1 MKTWDK
7 IKQGF
12 NSLLEIVFLITYVAI
27 IVLAI
32 LDIFGVL
39 SIINSLQWT
48 KILVMVFG
56 TVGLTILSDKR
67 KMEVDIAP
75 QIDMILADQKSFSET
90 GKKVDKSLLQIEQI
104 FDNETEIKYFSDKTQ
119 FYLFLTEQLL
129 KIPSGARVD
138 VTSFEKNFNVS
149 YDVGEDVH
157 IESFMKTWGD
167 LVKNGRILV
176 RQLVHVTSP
185 QDYNELQ
192 DRVKLFQ
199 DNYNFTASVILGM
212 PIVPFFDYMILN
224 QEYIVVGM
232 SDDISSPYNLSFGY
246 AIKSKEIALCF
257 QNHFNIYWSSQ
268 FSTIIKDKDE
278 IKENNLRK
286 IWGYVHDIEHNID
299 VKKYNRLMLEIY
311 HINEHNNKFV
321 PFIEEL
327 NRFYGNVCYDVLKKD
342 LETKIN
348 DCSEFVNNKTKNYVV
363 FERNQAAELIS
374 KMIFNAKKNI
384 YAVSLDIDGNEFW
397 VADEGEKVFQ
407 SNIDAISQNG
417 VCIQRVFVCSKE
429 KKENLKET
437 IAEQITAGI
446 LLYYTEYRKGMGGV
460 FEDFLIIDDEALLV
474 FDENKIK
481 ISINHNHINTYYKKF
496 VRIMNMGNKIS

>member
-1 MKTWDK
+1 
-7 IKQGF
+7 
-12 NSLLEIVFLITYVAI
+12 
-27 IVLAI
+27 
-32 LDIFGVL
+32 
-39 SIINSLQWT
+39 
-48 KILVMVFG
+48 MVFG

-75 QIDMILADQKSFSET
+75 QIDMILTDQKSFSET
-90 GKKVDKSLLQIEQI
+90 ERKVNKSLLQLEKI

-286 IWGYVHDIEHNID
+286 IWGMFMILNI
-299 VKKYNRLMLEIY
+299 I
-311 HINEHNNKFV
+311 
-321 PFIEEL
+321 
-327 NRFYGNVCYDVLKKD
+327 
-342 LETKIN
+342 
-348 DCSEFVNNKTKNYVV
+348 
-363 FERNQAAELIS
+363 
-374 KMIFNAKKNI
+374 
-384 YAVSLDIDGNEFW
+384 
-397 VADEGEKVFQ
+397 
-407 SNIDAISQNG
+407 
-417 VCIQRVFVCSKE
+417 
-429 KKENLKET
+429 
-437 IAEQITAGI
+437 
-446 LLYYTEYRKGMGGV
+446 
-460 FEDFLIIDDEALLV
+460 
-474 FDENKIK
+474 
-481 ISINHNHINTYYKKF
+481 
-496 VRIMNMGNKIS
+496 